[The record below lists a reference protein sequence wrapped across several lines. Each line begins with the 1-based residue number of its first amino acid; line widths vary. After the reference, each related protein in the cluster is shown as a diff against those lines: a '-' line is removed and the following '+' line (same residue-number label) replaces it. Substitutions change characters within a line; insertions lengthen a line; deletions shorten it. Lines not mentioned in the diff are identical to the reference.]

1 MRWRRC
7 PVLLPFLATVRS
19 RLLSP
24 DVISKQDAV
33 SSCQTPHQE
42 RVNGHQANEQTHLEH
57 WRGLRKQLWP
67 GHPDDAHL
75 ADGEEILQADHLASF
90 IAMADGVAIGFAD
103 ASIRHDYV
111 NGCDSSPVVFLE
123 GIFVLP
129 SFRQRGVAKQLIAAV
144 QRWGTNKGCREMA
157 SDTSPENT
165 ISQKVHQ
172 ALGFEETERVIFYRK
187 RC

>member
-1 MRWRRC
+1 MDIRQMNK
-7 PVLLPFLATVRS
+7 T
-19 RLLSP
+19 
-24 DVISKQDAV
+24 
-33 SSCQTPHQE
+33 
-42 RVNGHQANEQTHLEH
+42 NLEH

-111 NGCDSSPVVFLE
+111 NGCDSSPVAFLE

-157 SDTSPENT
+157 SDTTPENT

-172 ALGFEETERVIFYRK
+172 ALGFEETERIIFYRK

>member
-1 MRWRRC
+1 MDIRQMN
-7 PVLLPFLATVRS
+7 
-19 RLLSP
+19 
-24 DVISKQDAV
+24 K
-33 SSCQTPHQE
+33 
-42 RVNGHQANEQTHLEH
+42 THLEH

-90 IAMADGVAIGFAD
+90 
-103 ASIRHDYV
+103 
-111 NGCDSSPVVFLE
+111 
-123 GIFVLP
+123 P

-157 SDTSPENT
+157 SDTTPENT
-165 ISQKVHQ
+165 ISQKVHL

>member
-1 MRWRRC
+1 MDIRQMN
-7 PVLLPFLATVRS
+7 
-19 RLLSP
+19 
-24 DVISKQDAV
+24 K
-33 SSCQTPHQE
+33 
-42 RVNGHQANEQTHLEH
+42 THLEH

-111 NGCDSSPVVFLE
+111 NGCDSSPVAFLE

-129 SFRQRGVAKQLIAAV
+129 RSVNAA
-144 QRWGTNKGCREMA
+144 
-157 SDTSPENT
+157 
-165 ISQKVHQ
+165 
-172 ALGFEETERVIFYRK
+172 
-187 RC
+187 